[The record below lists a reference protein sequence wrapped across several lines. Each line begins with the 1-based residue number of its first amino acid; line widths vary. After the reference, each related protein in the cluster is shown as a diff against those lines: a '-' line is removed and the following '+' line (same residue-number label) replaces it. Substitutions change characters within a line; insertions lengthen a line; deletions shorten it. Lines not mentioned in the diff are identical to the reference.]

1 MNETNRA
8 EREAAA
14 PTWFINHLPTILWH
28 RRYYL
33 IISFLLIFSS
43 GIITAYSLPTTYR
56 SAATLLVQ
64 AQDLPTSLVDAP
76 AVGAVDQRIARI
88 REQVLSRGDLI
99 SIIEENDLYSD
110 ERRFKPMS
118 KIIDTMRRAT
128 TVSAL
133 AGDIG
138 QQSGA
143 QSKTIAI
150 AMSFDYPDPVKAQ
163 AVLQSFVSKFLNMDT
178 ENVEDQATL
187 SVRFLQDQ
195 ANKLQAQITQYES
208 QLTALKTK
216 NGATLATSGSAS
228 FIDTGSFSAQIASLQ
243 SENRQLMAQSQRP
256 AQRDNALTTAEAQLV
271 AAQAQF
277 SDTHPDVVQAR
288 ERVEMLRRI
297 SRTAP
302 SDSATY
308 QQQIAANNSSIQS
321 LIAQRDATLSRANA
335 AWAGPA
341 RAPAVLEQAMQIEN
355 RVGTLRTQYQ
365 QISDNLLKA
374 QISARMASE
383 QRAERLTL
391 VEPASLPDRPHSPN
405 RPLLI
410 GATAAAG
417 LMLGLLLVLILE
429 FASKPIRSPRQL
441 EQMGLP
447 VIGVVPIM
455 DNGSKTRRFGLWN
468 RREKLVA

>member
-1 MNETNRA
+1 MIDASRA
-8 EREAAA
+8 EREVAA
-14 PTWFINHLPTILWH
+14 PTWFINHLPMILWE
-28 RRYYL
+28 RRYYVL
-33 IISFLLIFSS
+33 VSFVVLFAA
-43 GIITAYSLPTTYR
+43 GTITAFSLPTTYR

-99 SIIEENDLYSD
+99 SIIEANDLYSD
-110 ERRFKPMS
+110 DRRSKPMS
-118 KIIDTMRRAT
+118 KIIDTMRHDT

-138 QQSGA
+138 QQSGS
-143 QSKTIAI
+143 QSNTIAI
-150 AMSFDYPDPVKAQ
+150 AMSFDYPDPAKAQ
-163 AVLQSFVSKFLNMDT
+163 TVLQSFVSKFLSMDT

-195 ANKLQAQITQYES
+195 SNKLQAQIGQYEG

-216 NGATLATSGSAS
+216 NGATLATSGSAP
-228 FIDTGSFSAQIASLQ
+228 FIDTGSFSAQISSLQ
-243 SENRQLMAQSQRP
+243 SENRQLLAQSQRP
-256 AQRDNALTTAEAQLV
+256 VQRDSALATAEAQLA

-277 SDTHPDVVQAR
+277 SDTHPDVIQAR
-288 ERVEMLRRI
+288 ERVEMLRRVT
-297 SRTAP
+297 RTGP
-302 SDSATY
+302 SDSAAY
-308 QQQIAANNSSIQS
+308 QQQIAANNTAIQS
-321 LIAQRDATLSRANA
+321 LMAQRDATLSRANA
-335 AWAGPA
+335 AMAGQA

-365 QISDNLLKA
+365 QVSENLLKA
-374 QISARMASE
+374 QNSSRMATE

-410 GATAAAG
+410 GAAAAAG
-417 LMLGLLLVLILE
+417 LVLGLLLVLVLE

-447 VIGVVPIM
+447 VIGIVPIM
-455 DNGSKTRRFGLWN
+455 TGRPKPRRFGLWA
-468 RREKLVA
+468 RREKRIA